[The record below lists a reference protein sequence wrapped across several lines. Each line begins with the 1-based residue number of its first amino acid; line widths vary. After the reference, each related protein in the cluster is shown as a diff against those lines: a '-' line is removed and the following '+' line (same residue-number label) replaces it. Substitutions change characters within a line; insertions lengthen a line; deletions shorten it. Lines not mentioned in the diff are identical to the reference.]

1 MSAEEPALTTAERSP
16 VRFEPRW
23 RFQILVPLRFNKDDP
38 VAPGQPI
45 PRAEFDVLEERLL
58 TRYRG
63 ITMTRLHPP
72 SLEGAWVSL
81 ITGQRF
87 DDVHRGY
94 EILCVQLPEHEAYF
108 LALHAELCERLRQE
122 DIFITRQEI
131 ELATQRR
138 R

>member
-1 MSAEEPALTTAERSP
+1 MSTEEPALTAVERSP

-23 RFQILVPLRFNKDDP
+23 RFQTLVPLRFNKDAP

-45 PRAEFDVLEERLL
+45 PRAEFDDLEERLL
-58 TRYRG
+58 ARYRG

-94 EILCVQLPEHEAYF
+94 EILCAQLPEHEAYF

-122 DIFITRQEI
+122 DIFMTRQEI

-138 R
+138 G